1 LLWTQLAS
9 GGWGTI
15 HDYALPVARKQH
27 YRRDSEAGDVER
39 GERRAHTTLD
49 DDKTQLAL
57 LFLLELA
64 SLPESKGDAELQGAV
79 KFGLDALL
87 AAQAPNGGWPQGF
100 SGPADATAVV
110 KKPVMPTEWPRVWP
124 NVDYTGYYTL
134 NDGNLQSVGRVL
146 ARAHELTGEARYL
159 EALKKLGDFLL
170 LAQFPEPQPGWAQQY
185 NLAMEPAW
193 ARKFEPPC
201 VSSAETL
208 SALNTLQDI
217 WLATGEE
224 KYRAPYASAL
234 AWLERSKLPDGQYA
248 RFQELHT
255 NKPLYFVKDTYEL
268 TYDDSNLPTH
278 YGFKL
283 DELQEDIDEFKEKL
297 GMSHEEKVKE
307 MAGPKTEKEWLSK
320 AKGAAKKVVTALEG
334 QNKEG
339 VWTTENV
346 IEGALIM
353 KHVQAMIYYVDAA
366 KQAGALFE
374 AFREKENPKA
384 EVK

>member
-1 LLWTQLAS
+1 
-9 GGWGTI
+9 
-15 HDYALPVARKQH
+15 
-27 YRRDSEAGDVER
+27 
-39 GERRAHTTLD
+39 
-49 DDKTQLAL
+49 
-57 LFLLELA
+57 
-64 SLPESKGDAELQGAV
+64 
-79 KFGLDALL
+79 
-87 AAQAPNGGWPQGF
+87 
-100 SGPADATAVV
+100 
-110 KKPVMPTEWPRVWP
+110 M
-124 NVDYTGYYTL
+124 
-134 NDGNLQSVGRVL
+134 
-146 ARAHELTGEARYL
+146 

-170 LAQFPEPQPGWAQQY
+170 LAQCPEPQPGWAQQY

-217 WLATGEE
+217 WLVTGEE

-366 KQAGALFE
+366 KQAGTLFE
-374 AFREKENPKA
+374 TFREKENPKA